1 MRNKI
6 VAQHFRSHAKLL
18 LCNTVSET
26 MLRNIVSRVFSAKQ
40 CCATNRI
47 DAFFDELG
55 VLAILIYTICC
66 IILIHSCF
74 LKCAYLVTPCTVLI
88 WICLTL
94 LNYWL
99 LMLCHCSDLHLW
111 HLY

>member
-1 MRNKI
+1 MILGCVLFRETLMRNKI

-47 DAFFDELG
+47 DAFFDELD
-55 VLAILIYTICC
+55 VLAILIGLSTR
-66 IILIHSCF
+66 F
-74 LKCAYLVTPCTVLI
+74 VA
-88 WICLTL
+88 
-94 LNYWL
+94 
-99 LMLCHCSDLHLW
+99 
-111 HLY
+111 